1 MALPLPTLAQGAAA
15 SSCTSSPDMT
25 TLTSRD
31 PSALSLA
38 LHPHEADGT
47 FNLTRLLLSLLTHL
61 TRHLLQAQGISQRP
75 PPRIPAGPDNGSERR
90 RASGNP
96 SLGRLALERD
106 HPEVETSSAEAYLPS
121 SIVQEC
127 SHQSGNLPLETRPLP
142 TGKIPG
148 PLLSA
153 NSLPRGK
160 DTPSQVCR
168 LSLRAIHLRNG
179 CKIRQPAHRTTEQ

>member
-61 TRHLLQAQGISQRP
+61 TRHLLQAQGISQRLP
-75 PPRIPAGPDNGSERR
+75 FACPAPFPAGPDNGSERR

-96 SLGRLALERD
+96 SLGRLALERS
-106 HPEVETSSAEAYLPS
+106 PRGRNELGRGLPS
-121 SIVQEC
+121 FFHCVGMLTSKWQPTAGNKAPAYGQNPGSTFEC
-127 SHQSGNLPLETRPLP
+127 EFFAERQRHTLP
-142 TGKIPG
+142 G
-148 PLLSA
+148 
-153 NSLPRGK
+153 
-160 DTPSQVCR
+160 V
-168 LSLRAIHLRNG
+168 
-179 CKIRQPAHRTTEQ
+179 PA